1 MEKDDTDIEVQ
12 GLRLR
17 IECPIHISTKQKA
30 SRHEADVLT
39 RRQIMTWIQY
49 GRLLCETLPNLIKRV
64 GRSIWTIIKY
74 VLGFIFM
81 WLYAA
86 LLMGG
91 GY

>member
-1 MEKDDTDIEVQ
+1 MKGNEVIMDFQ

-17 IECPIHISTKQKA
+17 IERPIHISTKQKA

-49 GRLLCETLPNLIKRV
+49 GRLLCETLPNLIKRA

-74 VLGFIFM
+74 VLGFIFV

-86 LLMGG
+86 ILMGG